1 MKKILTLLLALTMS
15 FALVGCSSSSSSSS
29 SDDKSSSDE
38 KVYIIYSDNGFAPFE
53 YLDTTTNEYVG
64 IDMDLLAAIAED
76 QGFKYEM
83 HNEGF
88 DASCGAVQSG
98 QADAMIAGMT
108 IREDREEIY
117 DFSDPYFTDGQIL
130 TVAADSDITSVEDLA
145 GKVVAVKNGTM
156 GKEYAESIADEIG
169 FTMVS
174 FDGSSE
180 QYAAVVNG
188 QCAACFEDRSVAA
201 EAIRQGTAL
210 KLVGEVINPAGYG
223 FAVQKGKNA
232 ELIEMFNKG
241 LANVIANGTYDA
253 ILEKYG
259 AK

>member
-1 MKKILTLLLALTMS
+1 MKKLFTICLALLMTLCLTACGS
-15 FALVGCSSSSSSSS
+15 TETATTE
-29 SDDKSSSDE
+29 DE
-38 KVYIIYSDNGFAPFE
+38 DKVYIIYSDNGFAPFE
-53 YLDTTTNEYVG
+53 YLDTETNEYVG
-64 IDMDLLAAIAED
+64 IDMELLAAIAED

-117 DFSDPYFTDGQIL
+117 DFSDPYFTDGQVL
-130 TVAADSDITSVEDLA
+130 TVAADSDIESIEDLA
-145 GKVVAVKNGTM
+145 GKVVAVKNSTM

-169 FTMVS
+169 FTMVA

-201 EAIRQGTAL
+201 EAIRQGTEL

-223 FAVQKGKNA
+223 FAVKKGSCP
-232 ELIEMFNKG
+232 ELIEMFNAG
-241 LANVIANGTYDA
+241 LKNIQENGTYDA